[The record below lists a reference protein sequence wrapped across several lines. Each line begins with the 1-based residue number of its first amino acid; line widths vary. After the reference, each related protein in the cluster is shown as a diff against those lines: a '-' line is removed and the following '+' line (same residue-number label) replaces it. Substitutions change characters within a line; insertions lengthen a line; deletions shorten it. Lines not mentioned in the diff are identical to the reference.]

1 MPQIQTIGT
10 IGRDNDLYL
19 DGFGNLAMREDADAL
34 ANIVKNRQQTVTGE
48 LQYNV
53 TAGMPYFTT
62 VWTQPRD
69 LRIFESFMVTD
80 AESVPGVRHV
90 NTFAAEVNGD
100 VLRFDMNIST
110 IFGDVSVQ
118 NG

>member
-1 MPQIQTIGT
+1 MPQMQTIGT
-10 IGRDNDLYL
+10 SGTTNDLYL
-19 DGFGNLAMREDADAL
+19 DGFGNLALRDDADAV
-34 ANIVKNRQQTVTGE
+34 ANIVKNRQLTITGE
-48 LQYNV
+48 LQYNI

-69 LRIFESFMVTD
+69 LRIFESFMVAD

-90 NTFAAEVNGD
+90 NTFAAEVNGE
-100 VLRFDMNIST
+100 VLNFNMNIST
-110 IFGDVSVQ
+110 IFGDITVQ